1 MYADTYDCTELKT
14 QCEYF
19 LADNIVR
26 SRQKVMLSAAYGDL
40 FFLLPVEAMLAIQ
53 ALLPANAYLIW
64 PEETDVNEEIR
75 TERSRSEGESLQSDY
90 VPSPPLRAASTQAE
104 SSSAAAVPVEKKG
117 ENEEHFPVLGTV
129 ETQKKPRAYSDMQG
143 IDIREL
149 QRNSPFPV
157 KVQSEKKRRRQPAK
171 VAKAPVWGAVHQSS
185 AVPLTH
191 IQAEQRDRGQFF
203 NPWGLEKTT
212 CSHNFRDIQEEEQ
225 TEEELEIAL
234 QVIADMEQA
243 EKLAR

>member
-14 QCEYF
+14 QCECF

-26 SRQKVMLSAAYGDL
+26 PRQKVMLSAAYGDL
-40 FFLLPVEAMLAIQ
+40 FFSLPVEAMLAIQ
-53 ALLPANAYLIW
+53 ALLPANADLIW
-64 PEETDVNEEIR
+64 PEEEDTNSEEIR
-75 TERSRSEGESLQSDY
+75 TERSRSEGEALQSDY
-90 VPSPPLRAASTQAE
+90 VPAPPLRAASTQAE
-104 SSSAAAVPVEKKG
+104 SSAAVVPVEKKG
-117 ENEEHFPVLGTV
+117 ESEEHFPVLGTV

-157 KVQSEKKRRRQPAK
+157 KVQSEKKKRKQPAK
-171 VAKAPVWGAVHQSS
+171 VAKAPAWGPVRHSS
-185 AVPLTH
+185 AAPLTH

-203 NPWGLEKTT
+203 NPWGLEKAT

-225 TEEELEIAL
+225 TEEELEVAL
-234 QVIADMEQA
+234 QMIVDMEQA
-243 EKLAR
+243 EKLDR